1 MSDKDFAITWRIHLL
16 RLISQP
22 GLWWFVAGLV
32 GFVGL
37 IWLVSEPLIS
47 LLHHVT
53 QARTLIMEFG
63 PWAPVAYITLFALQI
78 MVAPLPGQFFGVMA
92 GYLFGIFWGSLY
104 SLLGLSIG
112 AGVAVLLAR
121 RFGRPWLERF
131 FDPAQVL
138 RWERRLRARSPL
150 TWGMLFLFPVPDL
163 AFYMAGLSKVPL
175 RLLLPA
181 VIMGRGVGLFFSGL
195 VGGLAADTSP
205 HSMLVKWAILVGAG
219 IIVYCYQRPI
229 KLAVLLSIRWFLRL
243 KRQWWRSAG
252 WLTVG

>member
-1 MSDKDFAITWRIHLL
+1 MSDKELEKTLGTRLL

-37 IWLVSEPLIS
+37 IWLVREPLLY
-47 LLHHVT
+47 LLH
-53 QARTLIMEFG
+53 QATHARVFVMQFG
-63 PWAPVAYITLFALQI
+63 PWAPVAYIALFALQI

-121 RFGRPWLERF
+121 RVGRPFVERF
-131 FDPAQVL
+131 FDRDQVAK
-138 RWERRLRARSPL
+138 WERRLRARSPL

-163 AFYMAGLSKVPL
+163 AFYVAGLSQVPL
-175 RLLLPA
+175 RLLIPA
-181 VIMGRGVGLFFSGL
+181 VIAGRGVGLLFSGV

-205 HSMLVKWAILVGAG
+205 HSMLVKWGILCGAG
-219 IIVYCYQRPI
+219 LLVYFYQRQVRFGI
-229 KLAVLLSIRWFLRL
+229 LLSVRRFLRFT
-243 KRQWWRSAG
+243 RQWRRP
-252 WLTVG
+252 TTPMVI